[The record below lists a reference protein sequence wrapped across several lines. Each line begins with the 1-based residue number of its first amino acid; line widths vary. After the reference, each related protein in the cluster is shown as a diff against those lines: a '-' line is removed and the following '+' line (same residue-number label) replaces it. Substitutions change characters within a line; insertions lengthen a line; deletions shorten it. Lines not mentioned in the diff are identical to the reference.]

1 MKIKMHAMYD
11 HFPDLNPK
19 EGEEYIDCYSD
30 TYVEQCR
37 APGKNIAM
45 LLEPKSMIAP
55 AYSYVQEHQE
65 YFRYI
70 FCHDS
75 WLLRLPQARPL
86 NWAEVWLTTDS
97 EKTKGISI
105 CSSFKDWCPLHKAR
119 TRLAE
124 YYDQHGGVDT
134 FGNYKGDRDKW
145 VDAKEYL
152 EHYRFSIVVEND
164 IDNLWYTEKILNCFA
179 TKTVPIYVGSP
190 TIGERFNADG
200 IIQAKD
206 CDQVPQIVAGL
217 DIENDYNSRM
227 DAINDNFTRLD
238 YYRTPW
244 KERFF
249 RDYGDIL
256 EGLQHE

>member
-1 MKIKMHAMYD
+1 MKIKMHALYD
-11 HFPDLNPK
+11 HFPDLNPAP
-19 EGEEYIDCYSD
+19 GEEYIECYSD
-30 TYVEQCR
+30 TYVEQCK

-45 LLEPKSMIAP
+45 LLEPKSMISP

-70 FCHDS
+70 FTHDS

-97 EKTKGISI
+97 EKNKGISI

-124 YYDQHGGVDT
+124 YYDQNGGVDT
-134 FGNYKGDRDKW
+134 FGNYKGDKDKW
-145 VDAKEYL
+145 TDAKEYL

-190 TIGERFNADG
+190 TIGDRFNADG
-200 IIQAKD
+200 IIRAKD

-217 DIENDYNSRM
+217 DIENDYNSRI
-227 DAINDNFTRLD
+227 DAINDNFGRLD

-249 RDYGDIL
+249 QHYGDIL

>member
-1 MKIKMHAMYD
+1 MKIKMHALYD

-19 EGEEYIDCYSD
+19 EGEEYIECYSD
-30 TYVEQCR
+30 TYVEQCK

-70 FCHDS
+70 FTHDS

-86 NWAEVWLTTDS
+86 NWAGVWLTTDS

-134 FGNYKGDRDKW
+134 FGSYKGDRDKW
-145 VDAKEYL
+145 TDAKEYL
-152 EHYRFSIVVEND
+152 EHYKYSIIIEND
-164 IDNLWYTEKILNCFA
+164 IDDLWYTEKILNCFA

-190 TIGERFNADG
+190 TIGNRFNADG
-200 IIQAKD
+200 IIQAKN
-206 CDQVPQIVAGL
+206 CDEVPYIVEHL
-217 DIENDYNSRM
+217 DIENDYNSRI

-244 KERFF
+244 KERFI

-256 EGLQHE
+256 EGLQNE